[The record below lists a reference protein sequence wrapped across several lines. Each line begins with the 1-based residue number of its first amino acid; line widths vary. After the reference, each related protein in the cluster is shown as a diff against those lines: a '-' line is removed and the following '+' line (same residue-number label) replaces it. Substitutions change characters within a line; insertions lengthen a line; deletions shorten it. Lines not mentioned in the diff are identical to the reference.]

1 MRLAIQHSP
10 GSFSEE
16 WIRYCIEHSVDYK
29 LVNCYDSDI
38 IGQLKDCAGLMWH
51 WSQVDSRAI
60 LFARQLTY
68 SLEHKGIKVFPNSRT
83 CWHFDDKV
91 GQKYLLEAINA
102 PLVTTTVFYDKRQ
115 AKNWAKNTVYP
126 IVFKLRGGAGSVN
139 VKLVKNES
147 QAHRLIRKAFGSGSR
162 PIDRISRLKDKFMR
176 MQQNRNVS
184 NFLYILKGC
193 MRLIYPSYDDRMMVR
208 EKGYIYFQE
217 FISDNNHDIRV
228 IVIGSRSFALKRI
241 VRKNDF
247 RASGSGNLVF
257 DRDEIPIE
265 CIKSAFNWA
274 EKLDVQCVGFDF
286 VFDKGHYYIIEI
298 SYAFTSKAYLLC
310 PGFWDK
316 NLNWHEGGFVPEWF
330 MIEDFISTI
339 H

>member
-1 MRLAIQHSP
+1 MKLAIHHSP

-16 WIRYCIEHSVDYK
+16 WIRYCKEHSVDYK
-29 LVNCYDSDI
+29 LVNCYGSDI

-91 GQKYLLEAINA
+91 GQKYLLEAVNA
-102 PLVTTTVFYDKRQ
+102 PLVPSFVFYDKQQ
-115 AKNWAKNTVYP
+115 ARNWANHAIYP

-139 VKLVKNES
+139 VKLVKNIS
-147 QAHRLIRKAFGSGSR
+147 QAQSLIRKAFRSGFR
-162 PIDRISRLKDKFMR
+162 PINRINRLKDKFMR
-176 MQQNRNVS
+176 MQQNKS
-184 NFLYILKGC
+184 FANFLYVLKGC
-193 MRLIYPSYDDRMMVR
+193 VRLIYPSYDDRMVVKER
-208 EKGYIYFQE
+208 GYIYFQE
-217 FISDNNHDIRV
+217 FISGSKHDIRV
-228 IVIGSRSFALKRI
+228 VVIGSKAFALKRI

-257 DRDEIPIE
+257 DRNEIPIE
-265 CIKSAFNWA
+265 CIKSAFIWT
-274 EKLDVQCVGFDF
+274 ERLDIQCVGFDF
-286 VFDKGHYYIIEI
+286 VSDKEHYYILEI
-298 SYAFTSKAYLLC
+298 SYGFTSKAYLPC
-310 PGFWDK
+310 QGFWDRD
-316 NLNWHEGGFVPEWF
+316 LNWHQGNFVPEWF